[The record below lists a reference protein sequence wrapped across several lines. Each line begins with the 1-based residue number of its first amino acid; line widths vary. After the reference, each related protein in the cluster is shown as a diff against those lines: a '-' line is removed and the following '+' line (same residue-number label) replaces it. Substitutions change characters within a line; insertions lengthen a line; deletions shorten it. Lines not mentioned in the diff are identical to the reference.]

1 MFNNNERGNYMDD
14 IKVKSLYKAVKL
26 LDCFT
31 IDSPERGIS
40 ELAELTK
47 MCKSSVHNIIT
58 TFEKCQFI
66 EKNLQNSKY
75 RLGIKILQLNNVLYL
90 TNDLRNTVRPY
101 LEKVSAFSNECV
113 YFAIP
118 TELEVIYLD
127 TVYTSGNTS
136 GRSIIGIK
144 APMYCTGV
152 GKAIMANLDTKIL
165 EQVLNLEME
174 PCTPY
179 TITDKD
185 KILKELALI
194 KDRGYSVDNM
204 EHEYGIKCV
213 SVAIRNISGNL
224 VGAVSISGPSLRFTD
239 DKILEYADYLIN
251 IVNELKGI
259 LQK

>member
-1 MFNNNERGNYMDD
+1 MEEV
-14 IKVKSLYKAVKL
+14 KVKSLYKAVKL
-26 LDCFT
+26 LDCFS

-40 ELAELTK
+40 ELSELTG

-58 TFEKCQFI
+58 TFEKCEFI

-75 RLGIKILQLNNVLYL
+75 RLGIKILQLNNILYL

-101 LEKVSAFSNECV
+101 LEKISAFSNECV

-118 TELEVIYLD
+118 AELEVIYLD

-152 GKAIMANLDTKIL
+152 GKAIMANLDPETI
-165 EQVLNLEME
+165 EQVLNLGLA

-185 KILKELALI
+185 KMVKELDLI
-194 KDRGYSVDNM
+194 KCMGYAVDNM

-213 SVAIRNISGNL
+213 SVAIRNINGNV
-224 VGAVSISGPSLRFTD
+224 VGSVSISGPSLRFTN
-239 DKILEYADYLIN
+239 DKILGYADFLIN
-251 IVNELKGI
+251 ISNELKGI